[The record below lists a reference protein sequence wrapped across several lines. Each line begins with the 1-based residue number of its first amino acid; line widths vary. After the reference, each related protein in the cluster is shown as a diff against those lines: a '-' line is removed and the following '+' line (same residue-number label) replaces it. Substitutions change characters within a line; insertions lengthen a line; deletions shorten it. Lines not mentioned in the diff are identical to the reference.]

1 MKLVLVI
8 LSRGRSLKLDIQ
20 PIWVSRDN
28 PFLLKADAISKGVD
42 TDNWEIAISDFD
54 HLSTLMGP
62 FSVDL
67 FATKDNAKKARFYS
81 RTFEGG
87 SLGVDAFAHSWSC
100 ECVFAAPPVS
110 LVMRTIHKA
119 ASAMGM
125 TGILIMRTIHKAASA
140 MGMTGIL
147 IIPLWKNAKFW
158 TLAFR
163 DGTHLNQM
171 FESVQIVRLH
181 TFACEFARKDV
192 IGGKEIQFLVLK
204 FGHV

>member
-125 TGILIMRTIHKAASA
+125 TGILI
-140 MGMTGIL
+140 
-147 IIPLWKNAKFW
+147 IPLWKNAKFW
-158 TLAFR
+158 ILAFR